1 MTAEPTET
9 ITPTDWA
16 VQALADAMAYRLD
29 PFADAPPTAEMIE
42 RARQVVE
49 GMLDIA
55 GQKVVVMVAGSEQN
69 ARRLAQ
75 ACGRT
80 DDEAV
85 TMALGIID
93 ELAQ

>member
-9 ITPTDWA
+9 ITPADWA

-29 PFADAPPTAEMIE
+29 PFKDTPPTEAMIE

-49 GMLDIA
+49 GMLDLA
-55 GQKVVVMVAGSEQN
+55 GRKVVVMVAGSEQN
-69 ARRLAQ
+69 ARRLAE

-80 DDEAV
+80 DEEAV
-85 TMALGIID
+85 AKALGIID
-93 ELAQ
+93 TLAI